1 MTREQIGRLANFTIG
16 FGLAAVL
23 LWFFLKDADWTQVGV
38 SISHAN
44 VLLLLAALTGHVI
57 SLLIRTWRWRLLLWP
72 VKAGIPY
79 APVWRYL
86 NIGFAVISLLPG
98 RVGELLRPY
107 LLARDQEISFTS
119 TFATVVTERVVDL
132 LMVLA
137 LLSTFFVFP
146 EVLGP
151 RAADPDISL
160 LIGTI
165 KGFGLLALIVAV
177 VAMIFLSLLKLKTD
191 WALKTIAFLARPFPR
206 RISDFLTRTVQA
218 FADGLGGLRGL
229 GQVGGLIGSTVLNW
243 LVVTTSFWLAL
254 LGFGFGAVPFH
265 HTFFLLAVVAL
276 GVVVPTPAGTGT
288 YHAAVIVVAG
298 SLWGLPYN
306 QVVSY
311 AIVNHLITFAPSVIF
326 GVYYLSKGHINVF
339 SLAGVAAENR
349 IKGAGT
355 E

>member
-1 MTREQIGRLANFTIG
+1 MAKEQIGRLINFTIG
-16 FGLAAVL
+16 FGLAALL
-23 LWFFLKDADWTQVGV
+23 LWFFLKDADWTAVGGA
-38 SISHAN
+38 ISRAN
-44 VLLLLAALTGHVI
+44 VLLLLAALAGHVV

-79 APVWRYL
+79 GPVWRYL

-98 RVGELLRPY
+98 RIGELLRPL
-107 LLARDQEISFTS
+107 LLARDQGISFTS

-137 LLSTFFVFP
+137 LFSTLFVFP
-146 EVLGP
+146 EVLGL
-151 RAADPDISL
+151 RTSDPDISL

-165 KGFGLLALIVAV
+165 KGFGLVALIVAA
-177 VAMIFLSLLKLKTD
+177 VAIVFLVLLKLKTD
-191 WALKTIAFLARPFPR
+191 WALKTVGFLTRPFPQ
-206 RISDFLTRTVQA
+206 RISDSLIRIVQA
-218 FADGLGGLRGL
+218 FADGLGGLRGFR
-229 GQVGGLIGSTVLNW
+229 QVGGLIAGTLLNW

-254 LGFGFGAVPFH
+254 LGFGFSEVPFH
-265 HTFFLLAVVAL
+265 HTFFLLAIVAL

-326 GVYYLSKGHINVF
+326 GVYYLSRGHINIF
-339 SLAGVAAENR
+339 SLAGTAAENR
-349 IKGAGT
+349 DTGEAAG
-355 E
+355 